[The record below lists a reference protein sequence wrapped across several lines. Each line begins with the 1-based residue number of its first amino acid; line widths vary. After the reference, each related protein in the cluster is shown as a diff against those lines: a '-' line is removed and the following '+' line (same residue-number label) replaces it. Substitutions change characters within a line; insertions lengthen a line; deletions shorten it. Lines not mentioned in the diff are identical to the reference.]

1 MLALLYTVRAT
12 PHRAHGVS
20 PVQLRPGRSSIN
32 TKDGGTTVEQALT
45 QPAHTEAPYPDA
57 AMLEAIETAACD
69 LLAQAG
75 RIVMERYGGALRI
88 EYKDK
93 TKTDPVTEIDR
104 AVEAFLTEAVGQRFP
119 GHAVL
124 GEEGQDP
131 AEEAEFLWIVDPVD
145 GTINYINQ
153 LPFFAISLGVLHQRR
168 PVVSAL
174 LLPVSGELFHA
185 RRGGGAFCNGQAV
198 RVHPAPAPSGRI
210 AVALPPGFW
219 FQFRARRAVRRNLG
233 EARSLGSIV
242 YELALTASGGF
253 GYALFRSPKI
263 WDVAGGVTLLREAG
277 GEVMRYSKR
286 QGAWQP
292 LDRFDVPP
300 APDPEKPRTL
310 RHWSGPILAGA
321 APLVTALAPGIA
333 PRYTPVALRAT
344 LRRYQGW
351 RRKQVTPA
359 PPDNPPA

>member
-1 MLALLYTVRAT
+1 LDAKCWVESGGKG
-12 PHRAHGVS
+12 GV
-20 PVQLRPGRSSIN
+20 
-32 TKDGGTTVEQALT
+32 TTVEQAGT
-45 QPAHTEAPYPDA
+45 QPDPTEAPYPDA
-57 AMLEAIETAACD
+57 ATLAVIEQAACD
-69 LLAQAG
+69 LLTQAG
-75 RIVMERYGGALRI
+75 RIVMERYGSVLLVD
-88 EYKDK
+88 YKDK
-93 TKTDPVTEIDR
+93 AKADPVTDIDR
-104 AVEAFLTEAVGQRFP
+104 AVEAFLVEAVGQRFP
-119 GHAVL
+119 DHAVL

-131 AEEAEFLWIVDPVD
+131 AAEAEFLWIVDPVD

-168 PVVSAL
+168 PVASAI

-185 RRGGGAFCNGQAV
+185 RRGGGAFCNGQPL
-198 RVHPAPAPSGRI
+198 RVHPALEPSGRL

-219 FQFRARRAVRRNLG
+219 VQFRARRAIRRNLG

-277 GEVMRYSKR
+277 GEVLRYSKR
-286 QGAWQP
+286 QGLWQP
-292 LDRFDVPP
+292 LECFDVPP
-300 APDPEKPRTL
+300 SRDPATPRTL
-310 RHWSGPILAGA
+310 RHWSGPVLAGA
-321 APLVTALAPGIA
+321 APIVTALAPGIA

-351 RRKQVTPA
+351 RRKRA
-359 PPDNPPA
+359 PLPPVDIK